1 MNFIKSKINGA
12 FVIEIEKFDDD
23 RGFFTR
29 TFDKQE
35 FQKHDLENDFVQ
47 SSLSYNRKKG
57 TLRGMHFQLSPYGE
71 TKIVKCVQGKIFD
84 VIIDLRKNSSTFKQ
98 WESNELNS
106 SDNKILYIPKGIA
119 HGFQTLEDN
128 SEVFYQISEYHNPKF
143 YRGIRFD
150 DSNFKI
156 KWPLPI
162 SVMSINDKNW
172 EMFSDTT
179 INNNKM
185 EFET

>member
-1 MNFIKSKINGA
+1 MEFFKSKINGA
-12 FVIEIEKFDDD
+12 FVIETEKFNDD
-23 RGFFTR
+23 RGFFTK

-35 FQKHDLENDFVQ
+35 FQKHDLENEFVQ

-57 TLRGMHFQLSPYGE
+57 TLRGMHFQLSPYEE

>member
-29 TFDKQE
+29 MFDKQE

-57 TLRGMHFQLSPYGE
+57 TLRGMHFQLSPYEE

-106 SDNKILYIPKGIA
+106 LDN
-119 HGFQTLEDN
+119 
-128 SEVFYQISEYHNPKF
+128 
-143 YRGIRFD
+143 R
-150 DSNFKI
+150 
-156 KWPLPI
+156 
-162 SVMSINDKNW
+162 
-172 EMFSDTT
+172 
-179 INNNKM
+179 
-185 EFET
+185 